1 MGKHLP
7 VMTLV
12 LVVALVENQA
22 KVEIEATA
30 VVPDCNRA
38 AGAVADCDCK
48 GCKLVARFN
57 QFEGIL

>member
-1 MGKHLP
+1 MGKHFP

-30 VVPDCNRA
+30 VVPNCNRA
-38 AGAVADCDCK
+38 ASAVADCGCK
-48 GCKLVARFN
+48 GCELVCRSRCAD
-57 QFEGIL
+57 L